1 MISRITLRL
10 RMIVLFCVVVGALII
25 GIYLAVYTTFA
36 SGVEVTRFDR
46 MVDRSRPLIAL
57 LQYPGGPEMV
67 ENLDLH
73 NQSFEVFDNQGGPL
87 YKSNG
92 MRDRNLPQPDF
103 TDRSHPVFATLPSS
117 IGSIRVA
124 TIPIEIQGKP
134 AWFVLAER
142 TTTIDSIEAGFRRKF
157 MILGAI
163 IIVVTALL
171 ATWYVMS
178 SLQPIIVLTKEAEQL
193 TSRISATGRH
203 KPSPKLPV
211 HNPFD
216 EVGRLATTFN
226 VLFERLDSVLRQLQ
240 LFVSDAAHE
249 LRTPL
254 AVLRGETQ
262 LLLSRPHSPVE
273 YRQSLQTLD
282 SELAAMGRI
291 IEGLFTLSMADAGQ
305 LKLHE
310 DDVYLDEILDESCGI
325 AAALARE
332 KNIQIAKLGWKEHQF
347 RGDQVMLRQLFLILI
362 ENAVKYSPSDS
373 TIWVDLKEVE
383 GRPSVTVADEG
394 IGIAADD
401 LPHIFK
407 RFYRAAPQPNEG
419 ARSGGL
425 GLAIAQAIVETHHG
439 SITCESTKGA
449 GSRFTVS
456 FEARQEA
463 KTSESSA
470 TIR

>member
-10 RMIVLFCVVVGALII
+10 RMIVLFCVVVGTLII

-57 LQYPGGPEMV
+57 LQYPGGPAMV
-67 ENLDLH
+67 GSLDLH
-73 NQSFEVFDNQGGPL
+73 SQSFEVFDAQGQPL
-87 YKSNG
+87 YKSKG
-92 MRDRNLPQPDF
+92 LADRNLPHADF
-103 TDRSHPVFATLPSS
+103 TDRSRPAFATLPSP

-124 TIPIEIQGKP
+124 TMPITIQGKP
-134 AWFVLAER
+134 AWFVLVER
-142 TTTIDSIEAGFRRKF
+142 TRTIDSIEAGFRKKF

-178 SLQPIIVLTKEAEQL
+178 SLQPIVVLTKEAEQL

-203 KPSPKLPV
+203 QPSPKLPV
-211 HNPFD
+211 SNPFD

-226 VLFERLDSVLRQLQ
+226 ILFERLDSVLRQLQ

-262 LLLSRPHSPVE
+262 LLLSRPHSPAE
-273 YRQSLQTLD
+273 YRQTLQTLD

-305 LKLHE
+305 LKIQQ

-332 KNIQIAKLGWKEHQF
+332 KRIQLVKVGWKEQPF

-362 ENAVKYSPSDS
+362 ENAVKYSPCDS
-373 TIWVDLKEVE
+373 TIWVDLKQVDDM
-383 GRPSVTVADEG
+383 PIVTVADEG
-394 IGIAADD
+394 MGIAAED
-401 LPHIFK
+401 LPHIFQ

-425 GLAIAQAIVETHHG
+425 GLAIAQAIVEAHHG
-439 SITCESTKGA
+439 TILCESTKGA

-456 FEARQEA
+456 FQAKQEARTNEP
-463 KTSESSA
+463 SI